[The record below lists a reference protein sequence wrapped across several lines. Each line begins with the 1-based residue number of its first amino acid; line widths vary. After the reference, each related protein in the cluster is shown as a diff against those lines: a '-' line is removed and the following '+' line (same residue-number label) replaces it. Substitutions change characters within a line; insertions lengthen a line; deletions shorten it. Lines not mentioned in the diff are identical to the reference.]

1 MFKRR
6 WLRILAF
13 LAFVPLGWMA
23 IGQVSRPLAAEAKSQ
38 YEDIRLFTD
47 VLALVRKSYV
57 EDVPMQELIHGA
69 INGML
74 AALDPHSSFMPPDIY
89 KEMKDDTR
97 GEFGGLGIEIT
108 IKDGMLTVVSPI
120 EDTPAYR
127 AGLQAGDQIVKIEND
142 FTKDMSIMDA
152 VKLMRGP
159 KGSPIRITVMREEFE
174 KPKEFN
180 LVREIIKIRSVKA
193 RTLEDGYGYVR
204 LAQFQ
209 ERTDEELAKALKDLR
224 KENKDKIKGLVLDL
238 RNNPGGLL
246 EQAVKVSDAFLGQ
259 GLIVYTDGR
268 EEGSHMEFSARPG
281 SDEEGF
287 PMVVLINGGSAS
299 ASEIVAGA
307 LQDHDRAIILGTQ
320 SFGKGSVQTVIPLS
334 DDSGLRLTT
343 ARYYTP
349 QGTSIQARG
358 ITPDIVVTPA
368 EVKKVNDT
376 EHFREKDLINHFE
389 TAKPETPVTDE
400 KQPLKF
406 DLEAAD
412 REDYQLMRALDL
424 LKGWHIFKD
433 LKVTTP
439 SA

>member
-6 WLRILAF
+6 WLRLLVLLAC
-13 LAFVPLGWMA
+13 LLLGWPA
-23 IGQVSRPLAAEAKSQ
+23 VAQLTRPFSAEAKSQ

-57 EDVPMQELIHGA
+57 EEVPMQELIYGA
-69 INGML
+69 IDGML
-74 AALDPHSSFMPPDIY
+74 AALDPHSSFMPPDVY

-97 GEFGGLGIEIT
+97 GEFGGIGIEIT
-108 IKDGMLTVVSPI
+108 IKDGVLTVVSPI

-127 AGLQAGDQIVKIEND
+127 AGLQAGDQIVKIED
-142 FTKDMSIMDA
+142 GFTKDMSVMDA

-159 KGSPIRITVMREEFE
+159 KGSPIRITIIREAFE
-174 KPKEFN
+174 KPKEFE
-180 LVREIIKIRSVKA
+180 LKREIIKIRSVKA

-224 KENKDKIKGLVLDL
+224 TENDGRLDGLVLDL

-246 EQAVKVSDAFLGQ
+246 EQAVKVSDLFLGK

-268 EEGSHMEFSARPG
+268 EEGSRMEFHARPG
-281 SDEEGF
+281 TAEEEF
-287 PMVVLINGGSAS
+287 PLVVLINSGSAS

-307 LQDHDRAIILGTQ
+307 LQDHDRALVLGTQ

-334 DDSGLRLTT
+334 DNSGLRLTT

-349 QGTSIQARG
+349 NGTSIQARG
-358 ITPDIVVTPA
+358 ITPDIVVAPA
-368 EVKKVNDT
+368 ELKNVGDG
-376 EHFREKDLINHFE
+376 EHFREKDLNNHFDTE
-389 TAKPETPVTDE
+389 PLAA
-400 KQPLKF
+400 QPKDVESSRKF
-406 DLEAAD
+406 DLKAAD
-412 REDYQLMRALDL
+412 RDDYQMMRALDL
-424 LKGWHIFKD
+424 LKGWRVFQQ
-433 LKVTTP
+433 LNAP
-439 SA
+439 AA